1 MESNE
6 LKIFHQAF
14 NKSVGK
20 RRAKNNNEYVF
31 CIEISLAEVNH
42 TKFRSLLLN
51 HLTFH

>member
-6 LKIFHQAF
+6 LQIFHQAF
-14 NKSVGK
+14 NESVGK
-20 RRAKNNNEYVF
+20 RWTKNNNEHVL
-31 CIEISLAEVNH
+31 CVERSLAEVNH